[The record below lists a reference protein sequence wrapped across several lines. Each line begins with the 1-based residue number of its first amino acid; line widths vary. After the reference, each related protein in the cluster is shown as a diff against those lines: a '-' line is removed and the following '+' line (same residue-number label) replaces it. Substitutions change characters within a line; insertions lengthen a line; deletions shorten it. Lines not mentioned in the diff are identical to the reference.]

1 MGTFNVVKKTVS
13 SQFNV
18 KPSAISKNTHLDTDL
33 NFDSLDKAT
42 LQCYLES
49 KLKKFVPMDENWI
62 DNMQTVDDI
71 VKYVDQIKRNRISS
85 DVENPLYI
93 VKKSVTKILKT
104 RPVIIRTGTDL
115 EKDLGLDSL
124 DKLEIQYDVEKHC
137 KGFAPLDDTWMAD
150 MRTVGDIVNYV
161 NLSVGARRVNNS
173 AQMVARNVL
182 FGSRL
187 LHKQSKTR

>member
-33 NFDSLDKAT
+33 NFDSLDKVT

-93 VKKSVTKILKT
+93 VKKSVKKILKT

-137 KGFAPLDDTWMAD
+137 KEFAPLDDTWMAD

-173 AQMVARNVL
+173 AQMVARNIL

-187 LHKQSKTR
+187 LHKQSNTR

>member
-137 KGFAPLDDTWMAD
+137 KWFAPLDDTWMAD

-187 LHKQSKTR
+187 LHKQSNTR

>member
-33 NFDSLDKAT
+33 NFDSLDKVT

-85 DVENPLYI
+85 DVENPLYV

-104 RPVIIRTGTDL
+104 RPVIIRTGTNL

-124 DKLEIQYDVEKHC
+124 DKLEIQYDVEKNC

-187 LHKQSKTR
+187 LHKQSNTR